1 MDQIAAHSFS
11 SVMFCVS
18 TASMKTR
25 VHFFPSAG
33 TSTSHHGI
41 TCVLSLFGKG
51 IERRSVVLDGGRLN
65 QPDGVRLE
73 DAFPS
78 LRSEASGIFGLE
90 MRLSCSQGRLSLLG
104 SQAAIEFVSPQGAL
118 LYRAAPFVQVREDGT
133 IDGSVSAPAE
143 CLASPSVAIGIQDSS
158 LATSLVMINATD
170 DLVRPTVSHGVGETA
185 VPLQVGTVAP
195 HSAMEIPLEESLFK
209 GATPKECLWGLSRVE
224 KISLAPGARGVDTG
238 YYLMYR
244 DPVSK
249 RPLSVCAL

>member
-1 MDQIAAHSFS
+1 
-11 SVMFCVS
+11 MFCIS
-18 TASMKTR
+18 TPSMKTR

-33 TSTSHHGI
+33 ASTSHHGI

-90 MRLSCSQGRLSLLG
+90 LQLSCPQGRLSLLS
-104 SQAAIEFVSPQGAL
+104 SQVAIEFVSPQGAL
-118 LYRAAPFVQVREDGT
+118 LYRGAPFISESEQLEEVG
-133 IDGSVSAPAE
+133 SAPP
-143 CLASPSVAIGIQDSS
+143 PSTLSEVGLEFPSGGLGIQDSC
-158 LATSLVMINATD
+158 LVTSLVMVNATGE
-170 DLVRPTVSHGVGETA
+170 LVRPSVAHGEGERA

-195 HSAMEIPLEESLFK
+195 HSAMEIPLDESLFK
-209 GATPKECLWGLSRVE
+209 GSAPKECVWGLSRAE
-224 KISLAPGARGVDTG
+224 KISVLSGSRGGDTA

-249 RPLSVCAL
+249 RPVSVCAL